1 MGGDLI
7 KAKQRF
13 LKTAHLL
20 FFAFLAVQFLPDRL
34 ARPDEPLYAVSFA
47 ALLEAFLIAASCAAK
62 RRESLNL
69 AADIASALYVL
80 LIAWTLATAK
90 LNMLQDVFFPPP
102 GLVFRQALQDAPLLA
117 EHIAASLLL
126 IVRGYFLAL
135 VPAIAL
141 GLTLGYSARAGNAA
155 TYIAK
160 FLGAIPPVVYIPYG
174 IVLLPAFRSVSVMV
188 IFLASFWPILGA
200 TMSGVLY
207 VESRIVDSA
216 KALNVGRIAM
226 LTRILLPAS
235 LPQIFTGCSQG
246 LTVSFILLTAAE
258 MIGARRG
265 LGYYVKNYSELG
277 NYTRTLAG
285 IIVIGIVISIVFF
298 LFNKLQK
305 YLLRWM

>member
-1 MGGDLI
+1 MI
-7 KAKQRF
+7 NAKQRF
-13 LKTAHLL
+13 LKTVHLL
-20 FFAFLAVQFLPDRL
+20 FFAFLAIQLLPDTI
-34 ARPDEPLYAVSFA
+34 ARPGEPLYAVGFA
-47 ALLEAFLIAASCAAK
+47 MILEALLLASSRTAK
-62 RRESLNL
+62 RRGSLNL

-90 LNMLQDVFFPPP
+90 LNLLKEVLFPPP
-102 GLVFRQALQDAPLLA
+102 GVVFHQVLEDGPQLA

-141 GLTLGYSARAGNAA
+141 GLIFGYSARAGNAA

-174 IVLLPAFRSVSVMV
+174 IALLPAFRSVSVMV

-207 VESRIVDSA
+207 VEKRIVESA
-216 KALNVGRIAM
+216 KVLNVSRLTM

-235 LPQIFTGCSQG
+235 MPQIFTGCSQG

-258 MIGARRG
+258 MIGARSG
-265 LGYYVKNYSELG
+265 LGYYIKNYSDLG
-277 NYTRTLAG
+277 NYTRTLVG
-285 IIVIGIVISIVFF
+285 ILVIGIVISLVFF

-305 YLLRWM
+305 YLLRWR

>member
-1 MGGDLI
+1 MGSNLI
-7 KAKQRF
+7 SVKQRF
-13 LKTAHLL
+13 LKTVHLL
-20 FFAFLAVQFLPDRL
+20 FFTFLAIQFLPDKID
-34 ARPDEPLYAVSFA
+34 RPGEDLYSFGFSVIVEALLLAVS
-47 ALLEAFLIAASCAAK
+47 CTAK
-62 RRESLNL
+62 RRENLNL
-69 AADIASALYVL
+69 AADIASSLYVL

-90 LNMLQDVFFPPP
+90 LNLLKEVLFPPP
-102 GLVFRQALQDAPLLA
+102 GIVFHQVLEDGPQLMG
-117 EHIAASLLL
+117 HIAASLLL

-141 GLTLGYSARAGNAA
+141 GLAFGYSARAGNAA

-174 IVLLPAFRSVSVMV
+174 IALLPAFSSVSGMV
-188 IFLASFWPILGA
+188 IFLASFWPIFGA

-216 KALNVGRIAM
+216 KALNVGKITM

-235 LPQIFTGCSQG
+235 LPQIFTGCAQG

-258 MIGARRG
+258 MIGARSG
-265 LGYYVKNYSELG
+265 LGYYIKNYSDLG
-277 NYTRTLAG
+277 NYTRTIVG
-285 IIVIGIVISIVFF
+285 ILVIGIVISIVFF

>member
-1 MGGDLI
+1 VGDHLI
-7 KAKQRF
+7 SAKQRF

-20 FFAFLAVQFLPDRL
+20 FFTFLAIQFLPDRIGGP
-34 ARPDEPLYAVSFA
+34 AEPLYAAGFA
-47 ALLEAFLIAASCAAK
+47 VILEALLLAASYTAK
-62 RRESLNL
+62 RRENLNL
-69 AADIASALYVL
+69 AADVASSLYVL

-90 LNMLQDVFFPPP
+90 LTLLKEVLFPPP
-102 GLVFRQALQDAPLLA
+102 GVVLHQALKDGPQLA
-117 EHIAASLLL
+117 EHVAASLLL

-141 GLTLGYSARAGNAA
+141 GLILGYSARAGNAA
-155 TYIAK
+155 TYVAK

-174 IVLLPAFRSVSVMV
+174 IALLPAFRSVSVMV

-200 TMSGVLY
+200 TMSGVRY

-216 KALNVGRIAM
+216 KVLNVGRFTM

-258 MIGARRG
+258 MIGARKG
-265 LGYYVKNYSELG
+265 LGYYIKNYSDLG
-277 NYTRTLAG
+277 NYTRTIVG
-285 IIVIGIVISIVFF
+285 ILVIGVVISMVFF

-305 YLLRWM
+305 RLLRWM